1 MEKVRLGIIGCG
13 GRSYAHVNKL
23 VDFKDVEIVALADPI
38 PERLAKMS
46 EKTGATRL
54 YANHNELFA
63 SEGKGDLDAVYIC
76 VEPTA
81 HVGIEERVIENGWH
95 FVVEK
100 PMTLNLAQAESI
112 SREITKKGIITWVG
126 FQDRYLDIVDVMRD
140 EIPLHK
146 SGLVYGSWLGGVPMV
161 WWWMKKST
169 CGGQLVEQNIHLL
182 DLLRYLYGEPR
193 SVYATCSSGILS
205 GIKDYDTD
213 DHSTAV
219 IQFDNSV
226 TATLTSACYLTSDND
241 AAHSG
246 FIITLNDMTIDYKLR
261 RSVTLST
268 KAKELKINVMN
279 DHEHD
284 ANRVFIDAV
293 KSGDSSKIRSPYA
306 DALETLRLGLAATE
320 SMETGN
326 VVHFNKQK

>member
-1 MEKVRLGIIGCG
+1 MKKVRLGIIGCG

-23 VDFKDVEIVALADPI
+23 VDFEDVEIVAVADPI
-38 PERLAKMS
+38 LERRVKMA
-46 EKTGATRL
+46 EKTGAARL
-54 YANHNELFA
+54 YADHNELFA
-63 SEGKGDLDAVYIC
+63 SEHPGDLDAVYIC

-81 HVGIEERVIENGWH
+81 HVGMEERAIENGWH
-95 FVVEK
+95 FVIEK
-100 PMTLNLAQAESI
+100 PMTLSLAQAEGI
-112 SREITKKGIITWVG
+112 AKEVGKKGLITWVG
-126 FQDRYLDIVDVMRD
+126 FQDRYLDIVDAMRK
-140 EIPLHK
+140 ELPSHK

-193 SVYATCSSGILS
+193 SVYATCSRGILS
-205 GIKDYDTD
+205 GIKDYETD

-219 IQFDNSV
+219 IQFENSV
-226 TATLTSACYLTSDND
+226 TATLTSACYLKPDNN

-246 FIITLNDMTIDYKLR
+246 FIITLDDMTIDYRLR
-261 RSVTLST
+261 RSVTFSD
-268 KAKELKINVMN
+268 KARELKLTTMN
-279 DHEHD
+279 DTELD

-293 KSGDSSKIRSPYA
+293 KSGDGSKIRSPYS
-306 DALETLRLGLAATE
+306 DALETLRLGLAANE

-326 VVHFNKQK
+326 AVHFKKA